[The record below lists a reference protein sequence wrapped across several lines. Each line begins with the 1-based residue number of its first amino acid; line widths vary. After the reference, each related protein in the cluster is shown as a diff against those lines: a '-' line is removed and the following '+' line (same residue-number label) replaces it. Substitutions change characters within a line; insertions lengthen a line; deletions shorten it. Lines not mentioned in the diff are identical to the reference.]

1 MYSIGVHY
9 LLVGNY
15 GVGNFGDEALK
26 EYFLSAFPE
35 AAFQVLSAH
44 PKEGEFPRLP
54 AGFRSLF
61 LALWWRTFRVLRSS
75 DGLVFG
81 GGTLFTDSESVWACL
96 LWWWHAFVC
105 RLLGKPFFLAFQ
117 GIGPFHTRMGEWCA
131 RWTVAH
137 AACVSVRD
145 QASFE
150 RVKSWKTNTNIIQ
163 TFDPIFSLLVA
174 KKKDCGSQKL
184 LVIIPRKNSPSSF
197 QDRAVQLWESK
208 TWEVVRILSLQPEDP
223 QEQEICRTIAHVLSE
238 PDAVIVPI
246 RSAEELASHV
256 CAAGFV
262 LAQRYHGALA
272 ALALGIP
279 FEAVSQREGDKL
291 SSLSRI
297 ASSDISGLIQDGER
311 RLRIALFPVLSESG
325 KIQI

>member
-26 EYFLSAFPE
+26 EYFLSSFPE
-35 AAFQVLSAH
+35 AGFRVLSAH
-44 PKEGEFPRLP
+44 TKTGELPRLP
-54 AGFRSLF
+54 AGVRSFF
-61 LALWWRTFRVLRSS
+61 LTPWFRTFEALRKS

-96 LWWWHAFVC
+96 LWWWHASVC

-117 GIGPFHTRMGEWCA
+117 GIGPFRTGAGEWCA

-145 QASFE
+145 RASFE
-150 RVKSWKTNTNIIQ
+150 RVKSWKANTNIIQ
-163 TFDPIFSLLVA
+163 TFDPIFSLLA
-174 KKKDCGSQKL
+174 AEKKDCGSQKL

-197 QDRAVQLWESK
+197 QDRAVQLWKSRS
-208 TWEVVRILSLQPEDP
+208 WEAVRILSLQPEDP
-223 QEQEICRTIAHVLSE
+223 QEQEVCRTIAHVLSE

-246 RSAEELASHV
+246 RSVGELASHV

-279 FEAVSQREGDKL
+279 FETVFQREGDKL
-291 SSLSRI
+291 SSLSRM
-297 ASSDISGLIQDGER
+297 ASSDISCLIQDGER